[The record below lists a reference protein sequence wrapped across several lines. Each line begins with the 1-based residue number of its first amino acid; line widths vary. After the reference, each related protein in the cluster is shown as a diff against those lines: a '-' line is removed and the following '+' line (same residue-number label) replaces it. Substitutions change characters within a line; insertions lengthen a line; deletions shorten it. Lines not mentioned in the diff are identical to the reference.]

1 MQDNRGNS
9 LSIVMQIFTQ
19 STVSVKVICVSECNG
34 DLCFRVRMC
43 FLNMRERVYVGV
55 CVCVFVC
62 VCICMGWGVRAGAL
76 DRKQPSCNRLA
87 TVFPT
92 VLQPSC
98 NCLATVLQVD
108 RKKPSPIRGVSY
120 LLCSLIKNPEEEDP
134 PRRICTRYFEG
145 GPPRPG
151 S

>member
-1 MQDNRGNS
+1 M
-9 LSIVMQIFTQ
+9 
-19 STVSVKVICVSECNG
+19 CV
-34 DLCFRVRMC
+34 
-43 FLNMRERVYVGV
+43 FLF
-55 CVCVFVC
+55 VCVFVWVGEC
-62 VCICMGWGVRAGAL
+62 ALVRL
-76 DRKQPSCNRLA
+76 IESNRLA

-98 NCLATVLQVD
+98 NRLATVLQVD

-120 LLCSLIKNPEEEDP
+120 LLCSLIKNAEEEDP